1 MGIDLIVLLIAVWAV
16 YQGYQRGLIL
26 AVFAFLATLL
36 GVMLAFKFSSLVAG
50 WLGERVSVSDQWLPI
65 VAFLA
70 ILIGVILLIRLGA
83 KALEGMVELAQ
94 LGLLNRLGGVF
105 LYLGLYLGLASAV
118 FYLLQW
124 TSVVPANAWQESWF
138 LKEVQP
144 LFMRGFKGVGVWIP
158 WFREQFDALNQYF
171 ASAASAAPPK

>member
-1 MGIDLIVLLIAVWAV
+1 MGIDLIVLLIAGWAV

-65 VAFLA
+65 IAFLV

-83 KALEGMVELAQ
+83 KALEGMIELAQ
-94 LGLLNRLGGVF
+94 LGILNRLGGVL
-105 LYLGLYLGLASAV
+105 LYLMLYMGLLSAV

-124 TSVVPANAWQESWF
+124 TSLLPADAWQESWF
-138 LKEVQP
+138 LKQVQP
-144 LFMRGFKGVGVWIP
+144 WFMRGFKGFSGWIP
-158 WFREQFDALNQYF
+158 WFREQFDALNDYF
-171 ASAASAAPPK
+171 AKTASSVQPV

>member
-1 MGIDLIVLLIAVWAV
+1 MGIDIIVLLISVWAV

-36 GVMLAFKFSSLVAG
+36 GVMLAFKFSSVVAG

-65 VAFLA
+65 IAFLA
-70 ILIGVILLIRLGA
+70 ILIAVILLIRLGA
-83 KALEGMVELAQ
+83 KALEGMIELAQ
-94 LGLLNRLGGVF
+94 LGILNRLAGVV
-105 LYLGLYLGLASAV
+105 LYLALYLGLASAV

-124 TSVVPANAWQESWF
+124 TSMVPANAWQESWF
-138 LKEVQP
+138 LQHVQP
-144 LFMRGFKGVGVWIP
+144 LFMSGFKGVSGWIP

-171 ASAASAAPPK
+171 TAAATSAQPM

>member
-1 MGIDLIVLLIAVWAV
+1 MGVDLIVLLIAVWAV

-36 GVMLAFKFSSLVAG
+36 GVMLAFKFSSLVAA

-70 ILIGVILLIRLGA
+70 ILIGVILLVRLGA
-83 KALEGMVELAQ
+83 KALEGMIELAQ
-94 LGLLNRLGGVF
+94 LGILNRLGGVL
-105 LYLGLYLGLASAV
+105 LYLVLYLGLASAV

-124 TSVVPANAWQESWF
+124 TSLVPANAWQESWF
-138 LKEVQP
+138 LKQVQP
-144 LFMRGFKGVGVWIP
+144 LFMNGFKALGSWIP
-158 WFREQFDALNQYF
+158 WFREQFDSLNEYF
-171 ASAASAAPPK
+171 AKTASSVQPV